1 MIQRLQSI
9 FIFLFVLTSFL
20 AYIYLPEKQF
30 FVLDLNSIKVDF
42 YSFIL
47 IFGVVFGLVTFFM
60 FKNRNRQLLFTKILI
75 ACQLFL
81 IISSIYNF
89 FHFNYSLYKDL
100 SIFIIVTGLIFLL
113 FGYKYIKKDID
124 LINSIDRI
132 R

>member
-75 ACQLFL
+75 VCQFFL
-81 IISSIYNF
+81 IIFSIYNF
-89 FHFNYSLYKDL
+89 FHFHYSLYKDP
-100 SIFIIVTGLIFLL
+100 SIFIIATGLIFLL
-113 FGYKYIKKDID
+113 FVYKYIKKDID

>member
-100 SIFIIVTGLIFLL
+100 SIFIIVIGLIFLL

>member
-9 FIFLFVLTSFL
+9 FIFLFVSTSFL

-89 FHFNYSLYKDL
+89 FHFNFSLYKDL

>member
-9 FIFLFVLTSFL
+9 FIFLFVSTSFL

-75 ACQLFL
+75 VCQLFL
-81 IISSIYNF
+81 IIFSIYNF
-89 FHFNYSLYKDL
+89 FHFHYSLYKDL
-100 SIFIIVTGLIFLL
+100 SIFIIATGLIFLL
-113 FGYKYIKKDID
+113 FVYKYIKKDID

>member
-9 FIFLFVLTSFL
+9 FIFLFVSTSFL

-47 IFGVVFGLVTFFM
+47 IFGVVFGLFTFFM

>member
-75 ACQLFL
+75 VCQFFL
-81 IISSIYNF
+81 IIFSIYNF
-89 FHFNYSLYKDL
+89 FHFHYSLYKDL
-100 SIFIIVTGLIFLL
+100 SIFIIATGLIFLL

>member
-1 MIQRLQSI
+1 VS
-9 FIFLFVLTSFL
+9 TSFL

>member
-75 ACQLFL
+75 VCQLFL
-81 IISSIYNF
+81 IIFSIYNF
-89 FHFNYSLYKDL
+89 FHFHYSLYKDL
-100 SIFIIVTGLIFLL
+100 SIFIIATGLIFLL
-113 FGYKYIKKDID
+113 FVYKYIKKDID

>member
-9 FIFLFVLTSFL
+9 FIFLFVSTSFL
-20 AYIYLPEKQF
+20 AYIYSPEKQF
-30 FVLDLNSIKVDF
+30 FKLDLNSIKVDF

-89 FHFNYSLYKDL
+89 FHFNFSLYKDL

>member
-9 FIFLFVLTSFL
+9 FIFLFVSTSFL

>member
-9 FIFLFVLTSFL
+9 FIFLFVSTSFL

-60 FKNRNRQLLFTKILI
+60 FKNRNRQLLFIKILI

>member
-9 FIFLFVLTSFL
+9 FIFLFVSTSFL

-30 FVLDLNSIKVDF
+30 FVFELNSIKVDF

-47 IFGVVFGLVTFFM
+47 IFGVVFGLFTFFM

>member
-47 IFGVVFGLVTFFM
+47 IFGVVFGLFTFFM

>member
-100 SIFIIVTGLIFLL
+100 SIFIIETGLIFLL

>member
-9 FIFLFVLTSFL
+9 FIFLFVSTSFL

-47 IFGVVFGLVTFFM
+47 IFGVVFGLFTFFM
-60 FKNRNRQLLFTKILI
+60 FKNRNRQLLFIKILI